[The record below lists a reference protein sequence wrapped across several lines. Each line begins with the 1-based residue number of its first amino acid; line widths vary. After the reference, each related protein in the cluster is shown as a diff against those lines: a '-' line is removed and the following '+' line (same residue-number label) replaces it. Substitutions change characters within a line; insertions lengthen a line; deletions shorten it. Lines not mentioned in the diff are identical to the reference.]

1 MAYELE
7 NTGHTRHTQYTNH
20 DWVGANRR
28 ATEDGKEMKL
38 DCEAMGI
45 KSIVEEVDRHSRML
59 QKEQDLANA

>member
-1 MAYELE
+1 MAYGLE
-7 NTGHTRHTQYTNH
+7 NMGHNTQITMRS
-20 DWVGANRR
+20 GLTES